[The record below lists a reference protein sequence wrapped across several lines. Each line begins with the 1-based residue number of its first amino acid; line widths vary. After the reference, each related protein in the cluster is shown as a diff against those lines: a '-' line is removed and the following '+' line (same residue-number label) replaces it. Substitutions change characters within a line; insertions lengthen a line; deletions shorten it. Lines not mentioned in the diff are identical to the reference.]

1 MTLYVIV
8 RIRGTADVPPRVR
21 DTLKMLRLHKKFH
34 AVLYPKNPTID
45 GMLAI
50 VKDWVTWGE
59 IDADTLK
66 QLILKRGRLPGNKRV
81 TEEDLKRIFGV
92 GSIDEL
98 VEKLLKGEILWHKY
112 SDKIKPVFRL
122 HPPKGGF
129 KGSIKLPFKE
139 KTEDRPYRVK
149 GELGYR
155 GKKINELILRMI

>member
-34 AVLYPKNPTID
+34 AVIYPKNPTID
-45 GMLAI
+45 GMLAV

-59 IDADTLK
+59 IDAETLK
-66 QLILKRGRLPGNKRV
+66 KLILKRGRLPGNKRV
-81 TEEDLKRIFGV
+81 TEDDLKRIFGV
-92 GSIDEL
+92 GSVDEL
-98 VEKLLKGEILWHKY
+98 VEKLMNGEIVWHKF

-129 KGSIKLPFKE
+129 KGSIKMPFKE

-155 GKKINELILRMI
+155 GSKINELILRMI